1 MDAVGSHHFKSPHD
15 AFPEIAPLIRASKTG
30 GIDTRPVLARVLTDL
45 FVARSLHTHDELAQ
59 FEALIEPLIGIIDP
73 PAAIA
78 VARKLAPH
86 PETPRRVIEALL
98 RRNDEA
104 AYQALRDTTTL
115 DARTLDILAAKG
127 SRFVGVAIASRST
140 LADATARILA
150 ARDETVI
157 DLALARRVDHELPSD
172 VASSL
177 VARARRN
184 PDLARLIMAWP
195 NLRFSQGCSLFLDAE
210 PQEREAMAAE
220 ATRRAFLTRARPSA
234 FLRADIDAAIG
245 ELVGADR
252 HRLAA
257 ALVAWLGLPQ
267 DEAATIISDS
277 TGEALVLSLRACG
290 ARPETIV
297 ALLLRRGVHLSRSV
311 ERIFALA
318 HLARETS
325 ATGAATIVL
334 AFTQA
339 KPRPTRHV
347 GLQTSARDTQ
357 RGEPISTSTTRVDI
371 PAAGSFRRRD
381 RGR

>member
-1 MDAVGSHHFKSPHD
+1 MDAARSHQFRSPPD

-45 FVARSLHTHDELAQ
+45 FVARSFHTREELAQ
-59 FEALIEPLIGIIDP
+59 FEALIEPLIAVIDP
-73 PAAIA
+73 LAAIA

-86 PETPRRVIEALL
+86 PETPRTVIEALL

-115 DARTLDILAAKG
+115 DARTLDILAERG

-177 VARARRN
+177 IARARRN
-184 PDLARLIMAWP
+184 PDLARLILAWP
-195 NLRFSQGCSLFLDAE
+195 KLRFSQACSLFLDAE
-210 PQEREAMAAE
+210 PQERLAMAAE

-234 FLRADIDAAIG
+234 FLRADIDAAIR

-257 ALVAWLGLPQ
+257 ALVAWLGLPR
-267 DEAATIISDS
+267 DEAATIVADS
-277 TGEALVLSLRACG
+277 TGEALILGLRACG
-290 ARPETIV
+290 ARPESIV
-297 ALLLRRGVHLSRSV
+297 TLLLRRGVHLSRSV

-325 ATGAATIVL
+325 ATGAATIIS
-334 AFTQA
+334 AFTEA
-339 KPRPTRHV
+339 KPRPVRHV
-347 GLQTSARDTQ
+347 GQTGARDTN

-371 PAAGSFRRRD
+371 PAAGAFRRRD